1 MSDSNTLEF
10 ACAQLTLTHR
20 NQKIPLSELS
30 SNLGKW
36 FNSNLIENL
45 KKHSLVEI
53 EQDRLY
59 LSTQGESLAKLSLE
73 KKSLGEQ
80 LGQTWFGFTGEALQ
94 EFGGLIQ
101 KKIDTRGLETL
112 RNYFHQSA
120 ASKSKALSEVTAG
133 QWHPVWMV
141 PIEDF
146 GVLEQ
151 LKQFQIAPGKL
162 IKVFQKLPMF
172 VVETENSKL
181 VIDSGL
187 ANKILVTIPT
197 T

>member
-1 MSDSNTLEF
+1 
-10 ACAQLTLTHR
+10 
-20 NQKIPLSELS
+20 
-30 SNLGKW
+30 
-36 FNSNLIENL
+36 
-45 KKHSLVEI
+45 
-53 EQDRLY
+53 
-59 LSTQGESLAKLSLE
+59 
-73 KKSLGEQ
+73 
-80 LGQTWFGFTGEALQ
+80 
-94 EFGGLIQ
+94 
-101 KKIDTRGLETL
+101 
-112 RNYFHQSA
+112 
-120 ASKSKALSEVTAG
+120 
-133 QWHPVWMV
+133 MV